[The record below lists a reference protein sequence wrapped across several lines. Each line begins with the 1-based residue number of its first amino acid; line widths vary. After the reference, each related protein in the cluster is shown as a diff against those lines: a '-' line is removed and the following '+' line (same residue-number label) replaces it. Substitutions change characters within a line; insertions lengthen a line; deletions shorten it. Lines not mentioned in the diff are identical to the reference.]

1 VSEKIKKKHAH
12 RFRSAL
18 NATGLYTALDYFGSL
33 SLSGQS
39 KQGLFSSFKCVG
51 GLVNEILTMAQKE
64 LSTLYKVCETPWMCL
79 IMKWEP
85 YWMGI
90 KPQQPHYAIVCPL
103 VRDP

>member
-1 VSEKIKKKHAH
+1 VKK
-12 RFRSAL
+12 
-18 NATGLYTALDYFGSL
+18 N
-33 SLSGQS
+33 
-39 KQGLFSSFKCVG
+39 
-51 GLVNEILTMAQKE
+51 LTMSKKE

-90 KPQQPHYAIVCPL
+90 KPRQQPHYATVCPL